1 MAPTAQSADTFATA
15 LMILGPEEGM
25 KAAEEMDLIDRF
37 CMIDSNRTKLLYS
50 PAFERLFPEAAE

>member
-1 MAPTAQSADTFATA
+1 
-15 LMILGPEEGM
+15 MILGPEEGM